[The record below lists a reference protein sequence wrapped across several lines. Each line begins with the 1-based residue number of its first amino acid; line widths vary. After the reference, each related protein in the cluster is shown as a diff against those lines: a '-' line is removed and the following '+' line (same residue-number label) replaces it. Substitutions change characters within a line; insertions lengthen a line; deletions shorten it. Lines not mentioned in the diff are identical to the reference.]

1 MSKKTSAFVGLLLA
15 AAMIA
20 FAVFAA
26 SVGFS
31 WFTNSVGASAT
42 GMSVSAKGSLEI
54 RAVSGGAN
62 IAVMQPSADMKHFG
76 GANLTRI
83 RPGESGSFTFYV
95 YNPNR
100 ADFSFSYVLTVTNN
114 EFFPGDTKNKGFY
127 ADTTEAMQKEALQH
141 INAHLL
147 FFREKNTD
155 GTYSGWIP
163 GGQSEQVKATAQEQ
177 AVTVYWVWVPW
188 YSDIFANGALIAE
201 KDRADIAAYYG
212 SGEHLSEMF
221 ESGEKSED
229 GYNKADYIIG
239 TTLRHMCFDLTVQ
252 EE

>member
-31 WFTNSVGASAT
+31 WFTNSAGASAT

-76 GANLTRI
+76 TDLTGI

-95 YNPNR
+95 YDPGR
-100 ADFSFSYVLTVTNN
+100 AEFDFSYVLTVTNN

-127 ADTTEAMQKEALQH
+127 ADTTEAMREKALQH

-163 GGQSEQVKATAQEQ
+163 GGQSEQVTATAQEQ

-188 YSDIFANGALIAE
+188 YSDIFANGTLIAE
-201 KDRADIAAYYG
+201 EDRADIAAYYG
-212 SGEHLSEMF
+212 SEEHLSEMF
-221 ESGEKSED
+221 ESGEKSEG
-229 GYNKADYIIG
+229 GYNKADHIIG

>member
-76 GANLTRI
+76 TDLTGI

-95 YNPNR
+95 YDPGR
-100 ADFSFSYVLTVTNN
+100 TKFDFSYVLTVTNN
-114 EFFPGDTKNKGFY
+114 EFLSGDTNKGFY
-127 ADTTEAMQKEALQH
+127 AETTEAMQKKALQH

-147 FFREKNTD
+147 FFREKNAD

-163 GGQSEQVKATAQEQ
+163 GGQSEQVTATAQEQ

-188 YSDIFANGALIAE
+188 YSDIFASGTLIAE
-201 KDRADIAAYYG
+201 KDRAKIAEYYG
-212 SGEHLSEMF
+212 SEEHLSEMF

>member
-20 FAVFAA
+20 FAIFAA

-76 GANLTRI
+76 SEKLTGI

-95 YNPNR
+95 YDPGR
-100 ADFSFSYVLTVTNN
+100 TKFDFSYVLTVTNN
-114 EFFPGDTKNKGFY
+114 EFRPGDTNKGFY
-127 ADTTEAMQKEALQH
+127 ADTTEDMQKKALLH

-147 FFREKNTD
+147 FFREKNAD

-163 GGQSEQVKATAQEQ
+163 GGQSEQVTATAQEQ

-188 YSDIFANGALIAE
+188 YNDIFASGALIAE
-201 KDRADIAAYYG
+201 EDRAKIAAHYG
-212 SGEHLSEMF
+212 EEHKADMFDGGEV
-221 ESGEKSED
+221 SED

>member
-42 GMSVSAKGSLEI
+42 GMSVSAKGNLEI
-54 RAVSGGAN
+54 RAVSDGTN
-62 IAVMQPSADMKHFG
+62 IAVMQPSADMKHFSED
-76 GANLTRI
+76 LTGI

-95 YNPNR
+95 YDPGR
-100 ADFSFSYVLTVTNN
+100 TKFDFSYVLTVTNN
-114 EFFPGDTKNKGFY
+114 EFRPGDTNKGFY
-127 ADTTEAMQKEALQH
+127 ADTTEAMREKALQH

-147 FFREKNTD
+147 FFREKNAD

-163 GGQSEQVKATAQEQ
+163 GGQSEQVTATAQEQ

-188 YSDIFANGALIAE
+188 YSDIFASGALIAE
-201 KDRADIAAYYG
+201 EDRADIAAYYG
-212 SGEHLSEMF
+212 SEEHLSEMF

-252 EE
+252 KE

>member
-54 RAVSGGAN
+54 RAVRGGAN

-76 GANLTRI
+76 ADLTGI

-95 YNPNR
+95 YDPGR
-100 ADFSFSYVLTVTNN
+100 TEFDFSYVLSVTNN
-114 EFFPGDTKNKGFY
+114 EFFPGDTNKGFY
-127 ADTTEAMQKEALQH
+127 ADTTEDTQKKALQH

-147 FFREKNTD
+147 FFREKNVD

-201 KDRADIAAYYG
+201 KDRADIVEYYG
-212 SGEHLSEMF
+212 SKEHLSEMF
-221 ESGEKSED
+221 ESGEKSGD

>member
-42 GMSVSAKGSLEI
+42 GMSVSAKGNLEI

-76 GANLTRI
+76 ADLTGI

-95 YNPNR
+95 YDPGR
-100 ADFSFSYVLTVTNN
+100 TKFDFSYVLTVTNN

-147 FFREKNTD
+147 FFREKNAD

-188 YSDIFANGALIAE
+188 YSDIFESGALIAE
-201 KDRADIAAYYG
+201 KDRADIVEYYG
-212 SGEHLSEMF
+212 SKEHLSEMF
-221 ESGEKSED
+221 ESGEKSGD

>member
-42 GMSVSAKGSLEI
+42 GMSVSAKGNLEI
-54 RAVSGGAN
+54 RAVIDGAN

-76 GANLTRI
+76 ADLTGI

-95 YNPNR
+95 YDPGR
-100 ADFSFSYVLTVTNN
+100 TEFDFSYVLTVTNN
-114 EFFPGDTKNKGFY
+114 EFFPGDTNKGFY

-147 FFREKNTD
+147 FFREKNAD

-163 GGQSEQVKATAQEQ
+163 GGQSEQVTATVQEQ

-188 YSDIFANGALIAE
+188 YSDIFARGALIAE
-201 KDRADIAAYYG
+201 KDRTKIAEYYG
-212 SGEHLSEMF
+212 SREHLSEMF

>member
-42 GMSVSAKGSLEI
+42 GMSVSAKGNLEI
-54 RAVSGGAN
+54 RADSGGAN
-62 IAVMQPSADMKHFG
+62 IAVMQPSADMKHFDVD
-76 GANLTRI
+76 LTGI

-95 YNPNR
+95 YDPGR
-100 ADFSFSYVLTVTNN
+100 TEFDFSYVLTVTNN
-114 EFFPGDTKNKGFY
+114 EFFPGDTNKGFY
-127 ADTTEAMQKEALQH
+127 ADTTEAMQKKALQH

-147 FFREKNTD
+147 FFRKKNAD

-188 YSDIFANGALIAE
+188 YSDIFANGTLIAE

-212 SGEHLSEMF
+212 SGEHKADMF
-221 ESGEKSED
+221 DGGEVSED

>member
-42 GMSVSAKGSLEI
+42 GMSVSAKGNLEI
-54 RAVSGGAN
+54 RAEEGGKN
-62 IAVMQPSADMKHFG
+62 IAVMAPFADMEHFG
-76 GANLTRI
+76 GKNLTGI

-95 YNPNR
+95 YDPGR
-100 ADFSFSYVLTVTNN
+100 TEFDFSYVLTVKNN
-114 EFFPGDTKNKGFY
+114 EFTDNQGFY
-127 ADTTEAMQKEALQH
+127 AGTSEEQREAALQH

-147 FFREKNTD
+147 FFREKNED

-188 YSDIFANGALIAE
+188 YSDIFTDSGTLIDPA
-201 KDRADIAAYYG
+201 DRAKIAAYYG
-212 SGEHLSEMF
+212 EEHKADMFDEGEVSG
-221 ESGEKSED
+221 D

>member
-20 FAVFAA
+20 FAIFAA

-54 RAVSGGAN
+54 RAIRDGAN

-76 GANLTRI
+76 EDLTGI
-83 RPGESGSFTFYV
+83 RPGESGRFTFYV

-147 FFREKNTD
+147 FFREKNAD

-188 YSDIFANGALIAE
+188 YSDIFESGALIAE

-212 SGEHLSEMF
+212 SGEHKADMF
-221 ESGEKSED
+221 DGGEVSED

>member
-31 WFTNSVGASAT
+31 WFTNSAGASAT

-76 GANLTRI
+76 ADLTGI

-100 ADFSFSYVLTVTNN
+100 AGFSFSYVLTVTNN
-114 EFFPGDTKNKGFY
+114 EFPPGDTKNKGFY
-127 ADTTEAMQKEALQH
+127 ADTTEAMQKKALQH

-147 FFREKNTD
+147 FFRDKNAD

-188 YSDIFANGALIAE
+188 YSDIFESGALIAE

-212 SGEHLSEMF
+212 SEEHLSEMF

>member
-54 RAVSGGAN
+54 RAVRDGAN

-76 GANLTRI
+76 VDLTGI

-114 EFFPGDTKNKGFY
+114 EFFPGDTNKGFY

-141 INAHLL
+141 IDAHLL
-147 FFREKNTD
+147 FFREKNAD

-188 YSDIFANGALIAE
+188 YSDIFESGALIAE

-212 SGEHLSEMF
+212 SGEHKADMF
-221 ESGEKSED
+221 DGGEVSED

>member
-1 MSKKTSAFVGLLLA
+1 MSKKTSAFVGMLLA

-20 FAVFAA
+20 FAIFAA

-42 GMSVSAKGSLEI
+42 GMSVSAKGNLEI
-54 RAVSGGAN
+54 RADSGGAN

-76 GANLTRI
+76 VDLTGI
-83 RPGESGSFTFYV
+83 RPGESGNFTFYV
-95 YNPNR
+95 YDPGR
-100 ADFSFSYVLTVTNN
+100 TEFDFSYVLSVTNN
-114 EFFPGDTKNKGFY
+114 EFFPGDTNKGFY
-127 ADTTEAMQKEALQH
+127 ADTTEDMQKKALQH

-188 YSDIFANGALIAE
+188 YSDIFESGALIAE
-201 KDRADIAAYYG
+201 KDRAKIVEYYG
-212 SGEHLSEMF
+212 SEEHLSEMF
-221 ESGEKSED
+221 ESGEKSGD

>member
-1 MSKKTSAFVGLLLA
+1 
-15 AAMIA
+15 MIA
-20 FAVFAA
+20 FAIFAA

-42 GMSVSAKGSLEI
+42 GMSVSAKGNLEI
-54 RAVSGGAN
+54 RADSGGAN

-76 GANLTRI
+76 SEKLTGI
-83 RPGESGSFTFYV
+83 RPGESGRFTFYV
-95 YNPNR
+95 YDPGR
-100 ADFSFSYVLTVTNN
+100 TEFDFSYVLTVTNN
-114 EFFPGDTKNKGFY
+114 EFFPGDTNKGFY
-127 ADTTEAMQKEALQH
+127 ADTTEDMQKKALQH

-147 FFREKNTD
+147 FFREKNAD

-212 SGEHLSEMF
+212 SEEHLSEMF

>member
-20 FAVFAA
+20 FAIFAA

-42 GMSVSAKGSLEI
+42 GMSVSAKGNLEI
-54 RAVSGGAN
+54 RAVIGGAN

-76 GANLTRI
+76 SEKLTGI

-95 YNPNR
+95 YDPGR
-100 ADFSFSYVLTVTNN
+100 TEFDFSYVLTVTNN
-114 EFFPGDTKNKGFY
+114 EFFPGDTNKGFY
-127 ADTTEAMQKEALQH
+127 ADTTEAMREKALQH

-147 FFREKNTD
+147 FFREKNAD

-188 YSDIFANGALIAE
+188 YSDIFASGALIAE
-201 KDRADIAAYYG
+201 EDRADIAAYYG
-212 SGEHLSEMF
+212 SEEHLSEMF

>member
-20 FAVFAA
+20 FAIFAA

-76 GANLTRI
+76 SEKLTGI

-95 YNPNR
+95 YDPGR
-100 ADFSFSYVLTVTNN
+100 TKFDFSYVLTVTNN
-114 EFFPGDTKNKGFY
+114 EFRPGDTNKGFY
-127 ADTTEAMQKEALQH
+127 ADTTEDMQKKALQH

-147 FFREKNTD
+147 FFREKNAD

-163 GGQSEQVKATAQEQ
+163 GGQSEQVTATAQEQ

-188 YSDIFANGALIAE
+188 YNDIFSAGSPMIASA
-201 KDRADIAAYYG
+201 DRERIAAHYG
-212 SGEHLSEMF
+212 AEHKADMFDGGEV
-221 ESGEKSED
+221 SED

>member
-20 FAVFAA
+20 FAIFAA

-42 GMSVSAKGSLEI
+42 GMSVSAKGNLEI
-54 RAVSGGAN
+54 RADSGGAN

-76 GANLTRI
+76 VDLTGI
-83 RPGESGSFTFYV
+83 RPGESGNFTFYV
-95 YNPNR
+95 YDPGR
-100 ADFSFSYVLTVTNN
+100 TEFDFSYVLSVTNN
-114 EFFPGDTKNKGFY
+114 EFFPGDTNKGFY
-127 ADTTEAMQKEALQH
+127 ADTTEDMQKKALQH

-188 YSDIFANGALIAE
+188 YSDIFESGALIAE
-201 KDRADIAAYYG
+201 KDRAKIVEYYG
-212 SGEHLSEMF
+212 SEEHLSEMF
-221 ESGEKSED
+221 ESGEKSGD

>member
-20 FAVFAA
+20 FAIFAA

-31 WFTNSVGASAT
+31 WFTNSAGASAT

-76 GANLTRI
+76 SEKLTGI

-95 YNPNR
+95 YDPGSTEF
-100 ADFSFSYVLTVTNN
+100 DFSYVLTVTNN
-114 EFFPGDTKNKGFY
+114 EFRPGDTNEGFY
-127 ADTTEAMQKEALQH
+127 ADTTEDMQKKALQH

-147 FFREKNTD
+147 FFREKNAD

-163 GGQSEQVKATAQEQ
+163 GGQSEQVTATAQEQ

-188 YSDIFANGALIAE
+188 YSDIFASGTLIAE
-201 KDRADIAAYYG
+201 KDRAKIAEYYG

>member
-42 GMSVSAKGSLEI
+42 GMSVSAKGNLEI
-54 RAVSGGAN
+54 RADSGGAN

-76 GANLTRI
+76 VDLTGI
-83 RPGESGSFTFYV
+83 RPGESGNFTFYV
-95 YNPNR
+95 YDPGR
-100 ADFSFSYVLTVTNN
+100 TEFDFSYVLSVTNN
-114 EFFPGDTKNKGFY
+114 EFFPGDTNKGFY
-127 ADTTEAMQKEALQH
+127 ADTTEDMQKKALQH

-188 YSDIFANGALIAE
+188 YSDIFESGALIAE

-212 SGEHLSEMF
+212 SEEHLSEMF

>member
-20 FAVFAA
+20 FAIFAA

-31 WFTNSVGASAT
+31 WFTNSAGASAT
-42 GMSVSAKGSLEI
+42 GMSVSAKGNLEI
-54 RAVSGGAN
+54 RAVSGGTN
-62 IAVMQPSADMKHFG
+62 IAVMQPSAGMKHFG
-76 GANLTRI
+76 DANLTRI

-95 YNPNR
+95 YDPGR
-100 ADFSFSYVLTVTNN
+100 TKFYFSYVLTVTNN
-114 EFFPGDTKNKGFY
+114 EFFPGDTNKGFY
-127 ADTTEAMQKEALQH
+127 ADTTEDMQKKALQH

-147 FFREKNTD
+147 FFRDKNED

-163 GGQSEQVKATAQEQ
+163 GGQSEQVTATVQEQ

-188 YSDIFANGALIAE
+188 YSDIFTDSGTLIAKE
-201 KDRADIAAYYG
+201 DRADIAAYYG
-212 SGEHLSEMF
+212 EEHLSEMF
-221 ESGEKSED
+221 ESSEKSED
-229 GYNKADYIIG
+229 GYNRADYIIG

>member
-26 SVGFS
+26 SVGFG
-31 WFTNSVGASAT
+31 WFTNSAGASAT

-54 RAVSGGAN
+54 RAVIDGAN

-76 GANLTRI
+76 ADLTGI

-95 YNPNR
+95 YDPGR
-100 ADFSFSYVLTVTNN
+100 TKFYFSYVLTVTNN

-127 ADTTEAMQKEALQH
+127 ADTTEAMREKALQH

-188 YSDIFANGALIAE
+188 YSDVFASGTLIAE
-201 KDRADIAAYYG
+201 KDRAKIAEYYG

>member
-20 FAVFAA
+20 FAIFAA

-42 GMSVSAKGSLEI
+42 GMSVSAKGNLEI
-54 RAVSGGAN
+54 RADRGGAN
-62 IAVMQPSADMKHFG
+62 IAVMQPSADMKRFG
-76 GANLTRI
+76 ADLKGI
-83 RPGESGSFTFYV
+83 RPGESGRFTFYV
-95 YNPNR
+95 YDPGR
-100 ADFSFSYVLTVTNN
+100 TEFDFSYVLSVTNN
-114 EFFPGDTKNKGFY
+114 EFFPGDTNKGFY
-127 ADTTEAMQKEALQH
+127 ADTTETMQKKALQH

-147 FFREKNTD
+147 FFREKNAD

-188 YSDIFANGALIAE
+188 YSDIFANGTLIAE

-212 SGEHLSEMF
+212 SKEHLSEMF
-221 ESGEKSED
+221 ESGENSED

>member
-20 FAVFAA
+20 FAIFAA

-76 GANLTRI
+76 SEKLTGI

-95 YNPNR
+95 YDPGR
-100 ADFSFSYVLTVTNN
+100 TKFDFSYVLTVTNN
-114 EFFPGDTKNKGFY
+114 EFAPGDTNKGFY

-147 FFREKNTD
+147 FFREKNAD

-188 YSDIFANGALIAE
+188 YSDIFARGALIAE
-201 KDRADIAAYYG
+201 KDRTKIAEYYG

>member
-42 GMSVSAKGSLEI
+42 GMSVSAKGNLEI
-54 RAVSGGAN
+54 RAVSDGTN

-76 GANLTRI
+76 DADLTGI

-95 YNPNR
+95 YNPDR

-163 GGQSEQVKATAQEQ
+163 GGQSEQVKAAAQEQ

-188 YSDIFANGALIAE
+188 YSDIFASGALIAE

-221 ESGEKSED
+221 ESGEKSGD

>member
-76 GANLTRI
+76 SEKLTGI

-95 YNPNR
+95 YDPGR
-100 ADFSFSYVLTVTNN
+100 TKFDFSYVLTVTNN
-114 EFFPGDTKNKGFY
+114 EFPPGDTKNKGFY

-147 FFREKNTD
+147 FFREKNAD

-163 GGQSEQVKATAQEQ
+163 GGQSEQVTATVQEQ
-177 AVTVYWVWVPW
+177 TVTVYWVWVPW
-188 YSDIFANGALIAE
+188 YSDIFARGALIAE

-212 SGEHLSEMF
+212 SEKHLSEMF

>member
-20 FAVFAA
+20 FAIFAA

-76 GANLTRI
+76 SEKLTGI

-95 YNPNR
+95 YDPGSTEF
-100 ADFSFSYVLTVTNN
+100 DFSYVLTVTNN
-114 EFFPGDTKNKGFY
+114 EFRPGDTNEGFY
-127 ADTTEAMQKEALQH
+127 ADTTEDMQKKALQH

-147 FFREKNTD
+147 FFREKNAD

-188 YSDIFANGALIAE
+188 YSDIFASGALIAE

>member
-42 GMSVSAKGSLEI
+42 GMSVSAKGNLEI
-54 RAVSGGAN
+54 RADSGGAN

-76 GANLTRI
+76 VDLTGI

-95 YNPNR
+95 YDPGR
-100 ADFSFSYVLTVTNN
+100 TEFDFSYVLSVTNN
-114 EFFPGDTKNKGFY
+114 EFFPGDTNKGFY
-127 ADTTEAMQKEALQH
+127 ADTTEDMQKKALQH

-188 YSDIFANGALIAE
+188 YSDIFASGALIAE
-201 KDRADIAAYYG
+201 KDRAKIVEYYG
-212 SGEHLSEMF
+212 SEEHLSEMF
-221 ESGEKSED
+221 ESGEKSGD

>member
-20 FAVFAA
+20 FAIFAA

-54 RAVSGGAN
+54 RAVRDGAN

-76 GANLTRI
+76 ADLTGI

-95 YNPNR
+95 YDPGR
-100 ADFSFSYVLTVTNN
+100 TEFDFSYVLTVTNN
-114 EFFPGDTKNKGFY
+114 EFFPGDTNKGFY

-147 FFREKNTD
+147 FFREKNAD

-188 YSDIFANGALIAE
+188 YSDIFASGALIAE
-201 KDRADIAAYYG
+201 EDRAKIAAYYG
-212 SGEHLSEMF
+212 EEHKADMFDGGEV
-221 ESGEKSED
+221 SED

>member
-20 FAVFAA
+20 FAIFAA

-76 GANLTRI
+76 SEKLTGI

-95 YNPNR
+95 YDPGR
-100 ADFSFSYVLTVTNN
+100 TEFDFSYVLTVTNN
-114 EFFPGDTKNKGFY
+114 EFLPGDTNKGFY
-127 ADTTEAMQKEALQH
+127 DDTTEAMREKALQH

-147 FFREKNTD
+147 FFREKNAD

-163 GGQSEQVKATAQEQ
+163 GGQSEQVTATAQEQ

-188 YSDIFANGALIAE
+188 YSDIFSAGSPMIASA
-201 KDRADIAAYYG
+201 DRERIAAHYG
-212 SGEHLSEMF
+212 AEHKADMFDGGEV
-221 ESGEKSED
+221 SED

>member
-31 WFTNSVGASAT
+31 WFTNSAGASAT
-42 GMSVSAKGSLEI
+42 GMSVSAKGNLEI

-76 GANLTRI
+76 TDLTGI

-188 YSDIFANGALIAE
+188 YSDIFARGALIAE
-201 KDRADIAAYYG
+201 KDRTKIAEYYG

>member
-20 FAVFAA
+20 FAIFAA

-42 GMSVSAKGSLEI
+42 GMSVSAKGNLEI
-54 RAVSGGAN
+54 RAVSDGAN

-76 GANLTRI
+76 DANLTGI

-95 YNPNR
+95 YDPGR
-100 ADFSFSYVLTVTNN
+100 TKFDFSYVLTVTNN
-114 EFFPGDTKNKGFY
+114 EFAPGDTNKGFY
-127 ADTTEAMQKEALQH
+127 ADTTEDMQKKALQH

-147 FFREKNTD
+147 FFREKNAD

-188 YSDIFANGALIAE
+188 YSDIFASGALIAE

-212 SGEHLSEMF
+212 SGEHLPEMF
-221 ESGEKSED
+221 ESGEKSGD

>member
-20 FAVFAA
+20 FAIFAA

-42 GMSVSAKGSLEI
+42 GMSVSAKGNLEI
-54 RAVSGGAN
+54 RAVRDGEN

-76 GANLTRI
+76 VDLTGI
-83 RPGESGSFTFYV
+83 RPGESGNFTFYV

-100 ADFSFSYVLTVTNN
+100 AGFSFSYVLTVTNN
-114 EFFPGDTKNKGFY
+114 EFSPGDTKNKGFY
-127 ADTTEAMQKEALQH
+127 ADTTEAMQKKALQH

-147 FFREKNTD
+147 FFREKNAD

-163 GGQSEQVKATAQEQ
+163 GGQSEQVTATVQEQ

-188 YSDIFANGALIAE
+188 YNDIFESGALIAE

-212 SGEHLSEMF
+212 SKEHLSEMF
-221 ESGEKSED
+221 ESGENSED

>member
-20 FAVFAA
+20 FAIFAA

-42 GMSVSAKGSLEI
+42 GMSVSAKGNLEI
-54 RAVSGGAN
+54 RADSDGAN

-76 GANLTRI
+76 SEKLTGI
-83 RPGESGSFTFYV
+83 RPGESGRFTFYV
-95 YNPNR
+95 YDPGR
-100 ADFSFSYVLTVTNN
+100 TEFDFSYVLTVTNN
-114 EFFPGDTKNKGFY
+114 EFFPGDTNKGFY
-127 ADTTEAMQKEALQH
+127 ADTTEDMQKKALQH

-147 FFREKNTD
+147 FFREKNAD

-188 YSDIFANGALIAE
+188 YSDIFASGTLIAE
-201 KDRADIAAYYG
+201 KDRAKIAAYYG
-212 SGEHLSEMF
+212 SEEHLSEMF

>member
-42 GMSVSAKGSLEI
+42 GMSVSAKGNLEI
-54 RAVSGGAN
+54 RADSGGAN

-76 GANLTRI
+76 SEKLTGI
-83 RPGESGSFTFYV
+83 RPGESGRFTFYV
-95 YNPNR
+95 YDPGR
-100 ADFSFSYVLTVTNN
+100 TEFDFSYVLTVTNN
-114 EFFPGDTKNKGFY
+114 EFFPGDTNKGFY
-127 ADTTEAMQKEALQH
+127 ADTTEDMQKKALQH

-147 FFREKNTD
+147 FFREKNAD

-188 YSDIFANGALIAE
+188 YSDIFASGTLIAE
-201 KDRADIAAYYG
+201 KDRANIAAYYG

-221 ESGEKSED
+221 ESGEKSGD

>member
-20 FAVFAA
+20 FAIFAA

-54 RAVSGGAN
+54 RAVRDGAN

-76 GANLTRI
+76 VDLTGI
-83 RPGESGSFTFYV
+83 RPGESGRFTFYV

-100 ADFSFSYVLTVTNN
+100 AGFSFSYVLSVTNN
-114 EFFPGDTKNKGFY
+114 EFFPGDTNKGFY
-127 ADTTEAMQKEALQH
+127 ADTTEDMREKALQH

-147 FFREKNTD
+147 FFREKNAD

-188 YSDIFANGALIAE
+188 YSDIFESGALIAE
-201 KDRADIAAYYG
+201 KDRADIVEYYG
-212 SGEHLSEMF
+212 SEEHLSEMF
-221 ESGEKSED
+221 ESGEKSGD

>member
-76 GANLTRI
+76 ADLTGI

-95 YNPNR
+95 YNPDR

-114 EFFPGDTKNKGFY
+114 EFFPGDTNKGFY

-147 FFREKNTD
+147 FFRDKNAD

-188 YSDIFANGALIAE
+188 YSDIFTDSGTLIDSV
-201 KDRADIAAYYG
+201 DRAKIAAYYG
-212 SGEHLSEMF
+212 GKHLSEMF
-221 ESGEKSED
+221 ESSEKSED
-229 GYNKADYIIG
+229 GYNRADYIIG

>member
-20 FAVFAA
+20 FAIFAA

-42 GMSVSAKGSLEI
+42 GMSVSAKGNLEI
-54 RAVSGGAN
+54 RAVRDGAN

-76 GANLTRI
+76 SEKLTGI
-83 RPGESGSFTFYV
+83 RPGESGRFTFYV
-95 YNPNR
+95 YDPGR
-100 ADFSFSYVLTVTNN
+100 TEFDFSYVLTVTNN
-114 EFFPGDTKNKGFY
+114 EFFPDDTNKGFY

-147 FFREKNTD
+147 FFREKNAD

-188 YSDIFANGALIAE
+188 YSDIFESGALIAE
-201 KDRADIAAYYG
+201 KDRADIAVYYG
-212 SGEHLSEMF
+212 SKEHLSEMF
-221 ESGEKSED
+221 ESGENSED
-229 GYNKADYIIG
+229 GYNKADYIIV

>member
-20 FAVFAA
+20 FAIFAA

-42 GMSVSAKGSLEI
+42 GMSVSAKGNLEI
-54 RAVSGGAN
+54 RADSGGAN
-62 IAVMQPSADMKHFG
+62 IAVMQPSADMKHFDVD
-76 GANLTRI
+76 LTGI

-95 YNPNR
+95 YDPGR
-100 ADFSFSYVLTVTNN
+100 TEFDFSYVMTVTNN

-147 FFREKNTD
+147 FFREKNAD

-188 YSDIFANGALIAE
+188 YSDIFESGALIAE

-212 SGEHLSEMF
+212 SGEHKADMF
-221 ESGEKSED
+221 DGGEVSGD

-252 EE
+252 QE